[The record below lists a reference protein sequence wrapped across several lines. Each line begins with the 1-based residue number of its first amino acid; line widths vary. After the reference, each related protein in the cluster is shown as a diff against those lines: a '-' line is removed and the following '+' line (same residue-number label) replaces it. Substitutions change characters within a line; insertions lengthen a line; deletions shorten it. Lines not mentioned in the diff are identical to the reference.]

1 MNDERKVIPLGKAFK
16 KNLVSTTP
24 NDLRAAATGTMAF
37 ILLLMVGFN
46 FHVFESPSLQVQQQ
60 TQKAQRG
67 LASVPQVLAPQWKKS
82 LKDLHQNEI
91 KVQAQRPS
99 AVDGLT
105 YGYLKGQY
113 ILTMENGLVK
123 AIQLSSTS
131 QMQPTA
137 INDSQKFMNEYGQ
150 TLVPEMKSILSSKR
164 ESTSAG
170 FKEVFRIETEKVQ
183 KNIVLSLDH
192 NNGLLGIT
200 VE

>member
-1 MNDERKVIPLGKAFK
+1 MNDERKVIPFGKAFK

-82 LKDLHQNEI
+82 LKDLHQSEI